1 MLRTVY
7 LDHNATAPLHP
18 DLIDR
23 VPGWLSEWG
32 NPSSIHWAGRGPK
45 ALLRDSRQNIARLIG
60 AEPLELVFT
69 AGGSEANNLAIK
81 GALPERPEKARD
93 QILISAVE
101 HPSVRKTAEF
111 MSSRG
116 YRVDLIPVNREGEID
131 TDRFDDL
138 LSEKTA
144 LVSIMLANNET
155 GHLFPI
161 SRLAE
166 QARLKGAL
174 VHCDAV
180 QALGKIPVNVR
191 TLGVDMA
198 TFSGHKF
205 YALKGCGVLYTR
217 KGVNLNSQI
226 HGGGQERGRRAGTEN
241 ALAIASLGY
250 MCSQAELI
258 FSQALRLRLLR
269 DHLESRITKEISGV
283 RITGG
288 LGVRLPNTSNM
299 TLSGVDGETLLM
311 NLDVHGFAVST
322 GAACSSGNP
331 EPSPVLLAMGLT
343 RAEAQTSLRL
353 SLGWSN
359 TQSDVDQFV
368 ETLKATVQRLRGF
381 QHGAEFSYG
390 I

>member
-1 MLRTVY
+1 M
-7 LDHNATAPLHP
+7 
-18 DLIDR
+18 
-23 VPGWLSEWG
+23 
-32 NPSSIHWAGRGPK
+32 
-45 ALLRDSRQNIARLIG
+45 LRDSRQNIARLIG